1 MSDAGGFGA
10 AGLAFLPPR
19 LQRVMAAADAAERA
33 AERRAGRERAER
45 AEEWRNRNAAMYR
58 SAAEARGED
67 LMTIEV
73 MTRQD
78 LGRSVGEILADVAA
92 AADRED
98 ARAARRAAKTG
109 VDHVF
114 IGETVIR
121 SAKPLTMRQRAVK
134 KLTDAFAAGHP
145 EADVIDRAMFRSEAE
160 RAVARDFGRWAR

>member
-33 AERRAGRERAER
+33 AERRAERARAER
-45 AEEWRNRNAAMYR
+45 AEEWHNRNVAMYR
-58 SAAEARGED
+58 SAAAARGED
-67 LMTIEV
+67 VMAIEMMTG
-73 MTRQD
+73 QD
-78 LGRSVGEILADVAA
+78 LGRSLADVLADFAA

-98 ARAARRAAKTG
+98 ARAARRAGKAG

-121 SAKPLTMRQRAVK
+121 SAKPLTMRQRAVR
-134 KLTDAFAAGHP
+134 KLTDAFKAQHP
-145 EADVIDRAMFRSEAE
+145 EAGVIDRAMFRSEAE
-160 RAVARDFGRWAR
+160 RAVARDFGRWA